1 MKTEP
6 CIHLSIM
13 VFIGKTLFLFIL

>member
-13 VFIGKTLFLFIL
+13 VFIGKTLFPFIL